1 MVNLAAP
8 KTLEFIEF
16 ILEQKTFTQYRAK
29 KELGL
34 SMALV
39 NQVTRYLLARNLITR
54 QKSERQYALRDAAG
68 LITSISL
75 FRNMQDIQLLEVGAS
90 LEKEEAMKLFSP
102 DTVFCL
108 DTALANYTN
117 WWRSNRVCAYINKSE
132 AEEIREKLF
141 YQPGDKTL
149 VRLFKEKPPVKPV
162 EIQGK
167 KFTPQ
172 TRTIVDLTCDN
183 QINAAEPLFERL
195 WGQNI
200 AKPQ

>member
-54 QKSERQYALRDAAG
+54 QKSERKYVLRDAAG

-75 FRNMQDIQLLEVGAS
+75 FRNMLDIQLHEVGIS

-117 WWRSNRVCAYINKSE
+117 WWRSNRVCAYIDPINLDALRTRFAFS
-132 AEEIREKLF
+132 
-141 YQPGDKTL
+141 PGNNTL
-149 VRLFKEKPPVKPV
+149 VRLFKASPPVKPV

-172 TRTIVDLTCDN
+172 TRTIIDLVCDN
-183 QINAAEPLFERL
+183 QINTAEPLFKQL
-195 WGQNI
+195 WGQDI
-200 AKPQ
+200 AKP